1 MNSKQENQSSHDQV
15 YLFLSVNGGWGAWG
29 NWSTCSVTCG
39 NGTRYRDREC
49 DNPSPSA
56 GGDECD
62 GNATENQTC
71 NDQDCPGIVMA
82 MFFLRTYN

>member
-1 MNSKQENQSSHDQV
+1 M
-15 YLFLSVNGGWGAWG
+15 
-29 NWSTCSVTCG
+29 TCG

-82 MFFLRTYN
+82 MFFSEDYK